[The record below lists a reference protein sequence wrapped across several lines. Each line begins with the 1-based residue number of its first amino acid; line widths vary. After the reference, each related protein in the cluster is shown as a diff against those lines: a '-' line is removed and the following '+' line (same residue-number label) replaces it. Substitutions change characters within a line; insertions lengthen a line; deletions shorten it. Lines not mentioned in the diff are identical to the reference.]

1 MACKIE
7 WHKRGVY
14 LKYSGK
20 VNLNKILELGNTLL
34 SDRKYDNCIYEISD
48 FSEVTDVDISEQ
60 DIKVIAT
67 WDRTVTNFIH
77 LKHAIVVHN
86 RQEFFQLT
94 DMYLAIMSELKI
106 NTERVEVIDEAYQ
119 ILKENHRCSD
129 SGIKNQANS
138 LV

>member
-14 LKYSGK
+14 LKYSWK

-48 FSEVTDVDISEQ
+48 FSGVTDVDISEQ

-67 WDRTVTNFIH
+67 WDRTATNFIN

-94 DMYLAIMSELKI
+94 DMYLSMMSELKI
-106 NTERVEVIDEAYQ
+106 NTNRVENIDEAYQ
-119 ILKENHRCSD
+119 ILKD
-129 SGIKNQANS
+129 SNIDIQI
-138 LV
+138 LE